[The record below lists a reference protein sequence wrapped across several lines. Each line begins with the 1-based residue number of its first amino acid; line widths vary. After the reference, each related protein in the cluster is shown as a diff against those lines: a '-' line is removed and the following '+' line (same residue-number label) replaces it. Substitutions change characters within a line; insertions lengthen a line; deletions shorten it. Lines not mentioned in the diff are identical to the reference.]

1 MFQFHII
8 VMKGGFQLDN
18 KLKINYESYYFSVV
32 PFIKAARDLGCWC
45 VTIVGARKRGKTY
58 SMLEHAYLENEQ
70 IVFLKRQVG
79 DIKLL
84 CLNAKNKQKRIA
96 KDSEDEDVEGYEE
109 DDDVSPY
116 ADLNEDHGWN
126 VQPKML
132 DAEQGIATFYDRDSN
147 WKAIKKCGYALA
159 VNSIAKYKGFGGMR
173 KCKYLVFDEFIPAP
187 WERKVTKLEGE
198 AVLDLYETIS
208 RDREERGL
216 EPLLLVCL
224 ANANDL
230 SNEMFNTLEITD
242 DVVDMI
248 NHHEDVRKIG
258 KKLVV
263 LVDDSKLAIKKA
275 EQKTL
280 IYQDMKDTVW
290 GRVSFDNEFAR
301 NDLSCIGFTS
311 IKKMACRCS
320 VTYKNETWY
329 IYQRENFYYV
339 CSSRSNKSP
348 IDYDLNFES
357 ERKPFYLKECTAI
370 IAAYHKGNA
379 LFAKFRMYD
388 VIVHFKKFYQI

>member
-1 MFQFHII
+1 
-8 VMKGGFQLDN
+8 MKGGFQLD
-18 KLKINYESYYFSVV
+18 KINIDYSSYYFSVV
-32 PFIKAARDLGCWC
+32 PFIKAAKELGCWALI
-45 VTIVGARKRGKTY
+45 IVGARKRGKTY
-58 SMLEHAYLENEQ
+58 SMLEYAYEQNDQ

-84 CLNAKNKQKRIA
+84 CLNAKNKQKRL
-96 KDSEDEDVEGYEE
+96 KDLEDDEDIEGFEE

-187 WERKVTKLEGE
+187 WERHVTKLEGE
-198 AVLDLYETIS
+198 AVVDLYQTIS
-208 RDREERGL
+208 RDREERGK

-275 EQKTL
+275 EKKTL
-280 IYQDMKDTVW
+280 IYEDMKDTMW
-290 GRVSFDNEFAR
+290 GRVTFDNEFAR

-311 IKKMACRCS
+311 LKKMVCRCS
-320 VTYKNETWY
+320 IIYKNEIWY
-329 IYQRENFYYV
+329 VYQKEDKFYV
-339 CSSRSNKSP
+339 CDSKSNKVP
-348 IDYDLNFES
+348 VEYDLNFES
-357 ERKPFYLKECTAI
+357 TRKPFYLKEAVLLI
-370 IAAYHKGNA
+370 NAYHKGNI

-388 VIVHFKKFYQI
+388 VIIHFKKFYQI

>member
-1 MFQFHII
+1 
-8 VMKGGFQLDN
+8 MKGGYQLD
-18 KLKINYESYYFSVV
+18 KLNINYESYYFSVV
-32 PFIKAARDLGCWC
+32 PFIEAARKLNCWA

-58 SMLEHAYLENEQ
+58 SMLEYAYERNEQ
-70 IVFLKRQVG
+70 LVFLKRQVG

-84 CLNAKNKQKRIA
+84 CLNSKNLKRKL
-96 KDSEDEDVEGYEE
+96 KDSEDDDIEEFDE

-116 ADLNEDHGWN
+116 KDLNIDHGWN

-147 WKAIKKCGYALA
+147 FKAIKKCGIALA

-230 SNEMFNTLEITD
+230 SNEMFNALEITD

-248 NHHEDVRKIG
+248 NHKEDIRVIG
-258 KKLVV
+258 RKLVV
-263 LVDDSKLAIKKA
+263 LVDDNKLAIKKD
-275 EQKTL
+275 EQNTL

-290 GRVSFDNEFAR
+290 GRVTFNNEFAR
-301 NDLSCIGFTS
+301 NDVSCIGFTS
-311 IKKMACRCS
+311 LKKMHCRCS

-329 IYQRENFYYV
+329 VYQNDDKFYV
-339 CSSRSNKSP
+339 CSSRSNKVP
-348 IDYDLNFES
+348 VEYDLNFES
-357 ERKPFYLKECTAI
+357 SRKPFYLKEATALI
-370 IAAYHKGNA
+370 NAYHKGNI

-388 VIVHFKKFYQI
+388 VIVHFKKFFNI

>member
-1 MFQFHII
+1 MDKIS
-8 VMKGGFQLDN
+8 
-18 KLKINYESYYFSVV
+18 INYESYYFSVV
-32 PFIKAARDLGCWC
+32 PFIQAARDLGCWC
-45 VTIVGARKRGKTY
+45 ITIVGARKRGKTY
-58 SMLEHAYLENEQ
+58 SMLKYAYEENEQ
-70 IVFLKRQVG
+70 IIFLKRQVG

-84 CLNAKNKQKRIA
+84 CMNAKNKQKRL
-96 KDSEDEDVEGYEE
+96 KSDSEDDDIEGFDE
-109 DDDVSPY
+109 DDDYSPY
-116 ADLNEDHGWN
+116 ADLNDDIGSN

-132 DAEQGIATFYDRDSN
+132 DSQQGIATFYDRDSN
-147 WKAIKKCGYALA
+147 WKAIKKCGVALA

-187 WERKVTKLEGE
+187 WERRVTRLEGE
-198 AVLDLYETIS
+198 AVLDLYETVS

-248 NHHEDVRKIG
+248 AAGDDVRKIG
-258 KKLVV
+258 GKLVV
-263 LVDDSKLAIKKA
+263 LVDDSKLAIKKD

-280 IYQDMKDTVW
+280 IYQDMKDTMW

-301 NDLSCIGFTS
+301 NDISCIGTTS
-311 IKKMACRCS
+311 LKHFVCRCM
-320 VTYKNETWY
+320 VTYKNESWY
-329 IYQRENFYYV
+329 IYQREDKFYV
-339 CSSRSNKSP
+339 CSSRSNNVPKE
-348 IDYDLNFES
+348 YDLNFES
-357 ERKPFYLKECTAI
+357 TRKPFYLKEAVALI
-370 IAAYHKGNA
+370 DAYHKGNV

-388 VIVHFKKFYQI
+388 VIIHFKKFFQI